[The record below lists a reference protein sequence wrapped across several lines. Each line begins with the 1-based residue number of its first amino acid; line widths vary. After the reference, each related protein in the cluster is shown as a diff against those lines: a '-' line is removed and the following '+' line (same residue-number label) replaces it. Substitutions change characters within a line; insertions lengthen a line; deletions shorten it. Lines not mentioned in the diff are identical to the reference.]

1 MEHNKKDVSKIV
13 WSDIA
18 KILLSKLPY
27 VDILLYF
34 LNLNDRLKK
43 KQLEDFIELF
53 IERLQELNISADN
66 IEVKED
72 FLYSMDLVF
81 QNVVKN
87 KSEYKMKI
95 FRDILV
101 NQVYKEDSLDI
112 ELLNTFLDIISKT
125 SEVEIAILNEFYLFY
140 KNIEPDRNYIHS
152 KIRDKFTQLSNEQ
165 YIFYLQNLTY
175 KCLLY
180 DDGINR
186 YDTRAFEIMKITDF
200 GKSFI
205 DFIMSSNN

>member
-27 VDILLYF
+27 GDILLYF

-81 QNVVKN
+81 QNVVK
-87 KSEYKMKI
+87 
-95 FRDILV
+95 
-101 NQVYKEDSLDI
+101 
-112 ELLNTFLDIISKT
+112 
-125 SEVEIAILNEFYLFY
+125 
-140 KNIEPDRNYIHS
+140 
-152 KIRDKFTQLSNEQ
+152 
-165 YIFYLQNLTY
+165 YLQKVCVDSWGTFCHLERAEA
-175 KCLLY
+175 LLRASS
-180 DDGINR
+180 GIP
-186 YDTRAFEIMKITDF
+186 
-200 GKSFI
+200 
-205 DFIMSSNN
+205 

>member
-13 WSDIA
+13 WSDFA
-18 KILLSKLPY
+18 KLLLSRVPSG
-27 VDILLYF
+27 DILVYF
-34 LNLNDRLKK
+34 LNLSDRLKQK
-43 KQLEDFIELF
+43 RLEDFIELF
-53 IERLQELNISADN
+53 IERLQELNISADD

-81 QNVVKN
+81 QNVIKN

-101 NQVYKEDSLDI
+101 NQVYNENLLDT

-125 SEVEIAILNEFYLFY
+125 SDIEIAILNEFYLFY
-140 KNIEPDRNYIHS
+140 KNIKPDRNYIHS
-152 KIRDKFTQLSNEQ
+152 KIRDKFTQLTNEQ

-180 DDGINR
+180 DDGMNK
-186 YDTRAFEIMKITDF
+186 YDTRPFEIMKITDF

-205 DFIMSSNN
+205 DFIMASNK

>member
-27 VDILLYF
+27 GDILLYF

-186 YDTRAFEIMKITDF
+186 YDTRPF
-200 GKSFI
+200 
-205 DFIMSSNN
+205 